1 MNACLFPDLFS
12 RYLNCHLYLSD
23 KVFFIFLK
31 NFQTYCTLICSLH
44 TGQTMYLL
52 YSFIP
57 VCSTS
62 VSDFVYSNTLS
73 QFKYF
78 ILCLPYPIILI
89 MIDSF
94 LFLRL
99 VVGVSS
105 GVIRSCTDPHT
116 LFSTHKILVLILF
129 KLCENCL

>member
-12 RYLNCHLYLSD
+12 RYLACQLYSSD
-23 KVFFIFLK
+23 KVFFYFLK

-44 TGQTMYLL
+44 TGQTMYLP

-73 QFKYF
+73 QFKHF
-78 ILCLPYPIILI
+78 ILCLPYSIILI

-116 LFSTHKILVLILF
+116 LLALTRYI
-129 KLCENCL
+129 C